1 MKKIYLL
8 FILIYLLPGCKKT
21 SPEILPEEENPQTE
35 IPGSE
40 DPDGEYTIIDGVKYD
55 NQRVSIPEETNLVY
69 ENYLFCNRL
78 DTMYVADST
87 HNLSWSV
94 LVPESES
101 VKAEWKIDAEIP
113 IITSEKKF
121 WLQNEK
127 LWRYIFSAKIADEPV
142 SGKGKLQIEITN
154 ETTGESLLRDLN
166 LEVNLN
172 KVSNDFNWVDF
183 GMSKDEV
190 RNLEVHRY
198 KVVTLRD
205 YDEWVELLPTVATL
219 PITKFFNNGRTAYEF
234 EDGKLVS
241 ISEFVPGKTNL
252 YNNGPREYITEIL
265 KGLHIE
271 GWPNYHYDSVN
282 GSYTLLEPY
291 SWQYNG
297 LKITLSTTKAFHLDG
312 ELQPCTSLTFEK
324 VE

>member
-1 MKKIYLL
+1 
-8 FILIYLLPGCKKT
+8 
-21 SPEILPEEENPQTE
+21 
-35 IPGSE
+35 
-40 DPDGEYTIIDGVKYD
+40 
-55 NQRVSIPEETNLVY
+55 
-69 ENYLFCNRL
+69 
-78 DTMYVADST
+78 T

-172 KVSNDFNWVDF
+172 KVSNDFNWVNF
-183 GMSKDEV
+183 GMTKDEV
-190 RNLEVHRY
+190 RDLEVHRY

-205 YDEWVELLPTVATL
+205 NHDWVELLPTVAVL
-219 PITKFFNNGRTAYEF
+219 PITKFFSNGRTAYEF

-241 ISEFVPGKTNL
+241 ISEFIPGTKNQ
-252 YNNGPREYITEIL
+252 YNGPRQFISE
-265 KGLHIE
+265 
-271 GWPNYHYDSVN
+271 
-282 GSYTLLEPY
+282 
-291 SWQYNG
+291 
-297 LKITLSTTKAFHLDG
+297 
-312 ELQPCTSLTFEK
+312 
-324 VE
+324 